1 MTTAQQ
7 DVIDTLLG
15 QHQQVKMLFAQV
27 ESADGAHRQELFTE
41 LVGTLAL
48 HENIEQLLVHPLAEQ
63 ELPDGDQVV
72 PPRLAEE
79 ADAKQALA
87 ELYELGVDHPEFDA
101 KLAALR
107 DAVSAHAEAEEELEF
122 LRLREVS
129 DPAELSRMAVVV
141 ARAQALLAEHAQ
153 AGSGQQPGPLA
164 GPPDQV
170 FDRLRDVLGKAD
182 GNGVRG

>member
-27 ESADGAHRQELFTE
+27 ESADGDHRQELFTE

-48 HENIEQLLVHPLAEQ
+48 HESIEQLLVHPLAEQ

-79 ADAKQALA
+79 EDAKQALSA
-87 ELYELGVDHPEFDA
+87 LYELGVSAPEFEGQ
-101 KLAALR
+101 LAALR

-122 LRLREVS
+122 LRLREVT
-129 DPAELSRMAVVV
+129 DPGELTRMAEVV
-141 ARAQALLAEHAQ
+141 ASAQALLAQHLQ
-153 AGSGQQPGPLA
+153 AAGGQAPSPLA

-170 FDRLRDVLGKAD
+170 FERVRDLLGKAD
-182 GNGVRG
+182 GSEVQR